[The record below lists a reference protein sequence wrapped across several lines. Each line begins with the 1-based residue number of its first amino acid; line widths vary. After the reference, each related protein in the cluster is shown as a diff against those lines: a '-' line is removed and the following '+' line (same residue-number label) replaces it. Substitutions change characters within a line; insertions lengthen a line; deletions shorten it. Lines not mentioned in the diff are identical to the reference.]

1 MEHVYHLLAIHLL
14 LYFSS
19 FPLLAAKLTFTSK
32 TDLAALL
39 SFKSQISSDPFG
51 VLSSWNESIHHCEW
65 PGVLCGRH
73 HPDRVTALV
82 LNSKQLT
89 GCISPSLSNLTFLQ
103 RIDLSDN
110 QFDGSMPAELG
121 KLARLRSIN
130 VSMNSLEGVIP
141 STLGN
146 CSNLEIIQVHNNK
159 LRGNIPSNLAQCR
172 KLKKIYLG
180 NNFLTGGIPP
190 TLGNLTNLI
199 ELRVWQNRLSG
210 FIPATIGKLQMLQWF
225 DIFSNFILGEIP
237 HSLYNISTMV
247 AFDLGSNQ
255 LEGTLPFD
263 MCSAFSN
270 LERLHL
276 YNNQFKGQIP
286 PSISNCSA
294 LKQIE
299 LDTNNFSGII
309 PFTIGFLENLQFLAI
324 GSGNKLEA
332 KSPSDWMFLDAL
344 GNCTY
349 LQGLY
354 LNHNQLQGVLP
365 KSIAN
370 LSESLKG
377 LRLSGNPISGRIPP
391 NLGKLTNLETL
402 RLDNMLLDGTIPEEI
417 GNLFQLKLLT
427 LSGNMISG
435 RVPVTFSN
443 LTLVE
448 QLSLSNNALEGSI
461 PQELS
466 NMQALQMLFL
476 SNNKFT
482 GKIPKEI
489 MNLPLL
495 IYLDLSNNYLTDIL
509 PPEIGI
515 LNNVQSIWLS
525 NNKLSG
531 EIPNKIDGCQILQT
545 LYLDGNM
552 FQGVIP
558 STMGNMRG
566 LQDLDLS
573 KNFFSGQVPE
583 FMGKLNLLHLNI
595 SFNNFEGELPKEG
608 VFINI
613 SGIDIRG
620 NSKLC
625 GGVAEFHLTQCMS
638 ISKVPKR
645 RHHSLVKLIVIV
657 CFVIFPI
664 GLTIGLYFLVTFYSR
679 KRHIRVLN
687 PKLMHT
693 DRPSKIEFMQVS
705 YHDLV
710 RATNNFSLENLV
722 GRGTFGSVYK
732 ADMSFEHVTTVAVKV
747 LNLEKNGASRSF
759 LSECE
764 ALRNVRHRNLI
775 KVLSSC
781 SSIDQH
787 GNDFK
792 ALVFE
797 FMSNGNLAAW
807 LHPNAESF
815 IDLSIRTLNLVQR
828 LSIAIDVATALEY
841 LHYNGPNPIVHC
853 DIKPSNVLLD
863 DTMTAHLGDFGLARF
878 LVPNDTV
885 PSQSLTSTCGIRGSI
900 GYIPPEYGMGGR
912 PSMEGDVYSYGIL
925 LLEMFTGVSPT
936 DEKLRDGVS
945 LLEHI
950 KMAFPESVLNIVD
963 TRMFSGPYVEANTY
977 ASENVFNCLFSVI
990 QCGLL
995 CSNQLPK
1002 ERITIRDAAKQLN
1015 TARKKLLSAEFAQ
1028 EQRTNSVPRTTSNS

>member
-1 MEHVYHLLAIHLL
+1 
-14 LYFSS
+14 
-19 FPLLAAKLTFTSK
+19 
-32 TDLAALL
+32 
-39 SFKSQISSDPFG
+39 
-51 VLSSWNESIHHCEW
+51 
-65 PGVLCGRH
+65 
-73 HPDRVTALV
+73 
-82 LNSKQLT
+82 
-89 GCISPSLSNLTFLQ
+89 
-103 RIDLSDN
+103 
-110 QFDGSMPAELG
+110 MPAELG
-121 KLARLRSIN
+121 KLARLQSIN

-141 STLGN
+141 SAFGN
-146 CSNLEIIQVHNNK
+146 CSSLEIIQVHNNK
-159 LRGNIPSNLAQCR
+159 FHGNIPSNLAQCR
-172 KLKKIYLG
+172 KLKKLYLG

-247 AFDLGSNQ
+247 AFDLGYNQ
-255 LEGTLPFD
+255 LKGTLPFD

-299 LDTNNFSGII
+299 LDANNFSGII
-309 PFTIGFLENLQFLAI
+309 PFTIGFLENLQFLVI

-365 KSIAN
+365 NSIAN
-370 LSESLKG
+370 LSKSLTA
-377 LRLSGNPISGRIPP
+377 LRLTGNPISGRIPP

-402 RLDNMLLDGTIPEEI
+402 LLDDMLLDGTIPEEI
-417 GNLFQLKLLT
+417 GNLFQLKKLILK
-427 LSGNMISG
+427 GNVISG
-435 RVPVTFSN
+435 QIPVTLSN
-443 LTLVE
+443 LTLIE
-448 QLSLSNNALEGSI
+448 ELYLNNNALEGSI
-461 PQELS
+461 PLELS
-466 NMQALQMLFL
+466 NMRALQWLYL
-476 SNNKFT
+476 STNKLT
-482 GKIPKEI
+482 GRIPKEI
-489 MNLPLL
+489 LGLPLL
-495 IYLDLSNNYLTDIL
+495 IFLDLSNNYFTDIF
-509 PPEIGI
+509 PPEIGKLKNI
-515 LNNVQSIWLS
+515 QSIWLS
-525 NNKLSG
+525 NNELSG
-531 EIPNKIDGCQILQT
+531 EIPNTIDGCQVLQT

-558 STMGNMRG
+558 SAMSNMRG
-566 LQDLDLS
+566 LQYLDVS
-573 KNFFSGQVPE
+573 KNFFSGPIPE
-583 FMGKLNLLHLNI
+583 FMGKLNLLYLNI
-595 SFNNFEGELPKEG
+595 SFNKFEGELPKKG
-608 VFINI
+608 VFVNI

-620 NSKLC
+620 NSELC
-625 GGVAEFHLTQCMS
+625 GGVSKLHLTQCIS
-638 ISKVPKR
+638 ISKLPKK
-645 RHHSLVKLIVIV
+645 RHQYHVKLVVIL
-657 CFVIFPI
+657 CFVIFTIVLAI
-664 GLTIGLYFLVTFYSR
+664 GIPLLVTYYSR
-679 KRHIRVLN
+679 KRHVRLLN

-693 DRPSKIEFMQVS
+693 DRPFKTEFMHVS

-710 RATNNFSLENLV
+710 RATKNFASENLV
-722 GRGTFGSVYK
+722 GRGTFGAVYK
-732 ADMSFEHVTTVAVKV
+732 ADMSFEHATTVAVKV
-747 LNLEKNGASRSF
+747 LNLQKHGASRSF

-787 GNDFK
+787 GNNFK

-797 FMSNGNLAAW
+797 FMSNGNLEAW
-807 LHPNAESF
+807 LHPNAEVF
-815 IDLSIRTLNLVQR
+815 VDLPIRTLNLVQR

-841 LHYNGPNPIVHC
+841 LHYNGPNPIMHC
-853 DIKPSNVLLD
+853 DIKPNNVFLD
-863 DTMTAHLGDFGLARF
+863 DDMTGHLGDFGLARF

-885 PSQSLTSTCGIRGSI
+885 PSQSLTSTGGIRGSI

-912 PSMEGDVYSYGIL
+912 PSVEGDVYSYGIL

-936 DEKLRDGVS
+936 DERLRDGVS
-945 LLEHI
+945 LHKHV
-950 KMAFPESVLNIVD
+950 KMAFPEPVLNIVD

-977 ASENVFNCLFSVI
+977 ASENVFGCLFSVI

-1002 ERITIRDAAKQLN
+1002 ERITIRDAIKQLN
-1015 TARKKLLSAEFAQ
+1015 SARKKLLSVE
-1028 EQRTNSVPRTTSNS
+1028 VTSKMLQF